1 MSRSIRWRGTGIHTA
16 SSLANKR
23 RRLDRHSAG
32 VEQVLGELRR
42 GAALHLSFSPRK
54 HWRLSSGAF
63 VTDEVA
69 RTVIGLPCVIGV
81 GDALLAGELSQTFR
95 FTTDGEDNG

>member
-69 RTVIGLPCVIGV
+69 RTVIGLPCVASVDGALFEGV
-81 GDALLAGELSQTFR
+81 PSQTYR
-95 FTTDGEDNG
+95 YCEDDWR